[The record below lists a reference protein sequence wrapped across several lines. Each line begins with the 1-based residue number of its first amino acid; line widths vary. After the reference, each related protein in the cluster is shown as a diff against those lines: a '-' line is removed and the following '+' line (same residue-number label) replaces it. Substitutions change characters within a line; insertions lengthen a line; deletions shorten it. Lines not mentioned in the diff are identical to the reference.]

1 MRKLLLSVTLFIAVL
16 AHAQQK
22 TLDSLLNELN
32 KHPKEDSI
40 RLSLLN
46 DAAWEY
52 HAVNPSKGLE
62 TADAAIAL
70 AQKLNSDKS
79 LVFAYKNK
87 ALNYNSKGE
96 RASAL
101 QWYNKAFDICKRSG
115 LHELEPR
122 IYHDV
127 GIVYFDM
134 SDYAKAMQMQEQ
146 SLKLSQQ
153 INDSA
158 GMARA
163 YVSIG
168 TIYQFLSSYASA
180 LQYQQMALNIF
191 TRLIDAQGMTDAYNN
206 LGLVY
211 LHQEDFPK
219 ALSYYKQ
226 ALGLDQRSGNRQS
239 MANVLGNIATVYSNM
254 EDSLNAIQSYKK
266 ALAISE
272 EIEYAYGIASNTA
285 NIGVFY
291 YYEAEYSLALP
302 YLKKA
307 LELYEK
313 LNDKNNQ
320 SLLLNMLG
328 NVYAEAPDKLLSA
341 SGINPANREAVAI
354 EYYEKSLSM
363 ATGIKALKR
372 QAYALESLSAIYEK
386 QNNYKKAYEFYKQ
399 LTAINDT
406 IAGNSTTGQITRLEM
421 QNEFNRVQDSVKAV
435 NDKER
440 ALADAEIKKQHIVKN
455 SLMAGTSFLILAG
468 IGGFVFYKRTQDIKN
483 KKNEAELTAKVTDVE
498 MKALRAQMNPHFI
511 FNSLNS
517 IADYI
522 DKNQTKIAAD
532 FTTKFARLMRM
543 VLENSEHKQI
553 PLADDLKALELY
565 MQLESFRLQNKFSY
579 TINVD
584 ENIDKENTLVPP
596 LILQPFV
603 ENSIWHGIAKKE
615 GPGSIKIFIKQEGQN
630 INCIVE
636 DDGVGL
642 SDEPAE
648 KEKTSLGMKIT
659 KARIDIIN
667 KLKNTNASMRIANK
681 EKGVRAEVE
690 LPLVL
695 SF

>member
-1 MRKLLLSVTLFIAVL
+1 
-16 AHAQQK
+16 
-22 TLDSLLNELN
+22 
-32 KHPKEDSI
+32 
-40 RLSLLN
+40 
-46 DAAWEY
+46 
-52 HAVNPSKGLE
+52 
-62 TADAAIAL
+62 
-70 AQKLNSDKS
+70 
-79 LVFAYKNK
+79 
-87 ALNYNSKGE
+87 
-96 RASAL
+96 
-101 QWYNKAFDICKRSG
+101 
-115 LHELEPR
+115 
-122 IYHDV
+122 
-127 GIVYFDM
+127 
-134 SDYAKAMQMQEQ
+134 
-146 SLKLSQQ
+146 
-153 INDSA
+153 
-158 GMARA
+158 
-163 YVSIG
+163 
-168 TIYQFLSSYASA
+168 
-180 LQYQQMALNIF
+180 
-191 TRLIDAQGMTDAYNN
+191 
-206 LGLVY
+206 LGDL
-211 LHQEDFPK
+211 
-219 ALSYYKQ
+219 
-226 ALGLDQRSGNRQS
+226 
-239 MANVLGNIATVYSNM
+239 
-254 EDSLNAIQSYKK
+254 
-266 ALAISE
+266 
-272 EIEYAYGIASNTA
+272 
-285 NIGVFY
+285 
-291 YYEAEYSLALP
+291 
-302 YLKKA
+302 
-307 LELYEK
+307 
-313 LNDKNNQ
+313 
-320 SLLLNMLG
+320 
-328 NVYAEAPDKLLSA
+328 YAEAPGKLLSA
-341 SGINPANREAVAI
+341 SGINPANRDAVVI
-354 EYYEKSLSM
+354 GYYEKSLGI
-363 ATGIKALKR
+363 ARNIKALKR
-372 QAYALESLSAIYEK
+372 QAYALESLSTIYEK

-421 QNEFNRVQDSVKAV
+421 QNEFKRVQDSVKAV

-440 ALADAEIKKQHIVKN
+440 ALADAEIKKQRIVKN
-455 SLMAGTSFLILAG
+455 SMMAGTGFLILAG
-468 IGGFVFYKRTQDIKN
+468 IGGFVFYRRNQDIKN
-483 KKNEAELTAKVTDVE
+483 KKNEAELTAKVTDIE

-636 DDGVGL
+636 DDGVGMQ
-642 SDEPAE
+642 DEAAG
-648 KEKTSLGMKIT
+648 KEKTSLGMRIT

>member
-1 MRKLLLSVTLFIAVL
+1 MKKLLLLATLCIAVIT
-16 AHAQQK
+16 HAQQM
-22 TLDSLLNELN
+22 TLDSLLNELS
-32 KHPKEDSI
+32 KHPKEDTT
-40 RLSLLN
+40 RLNLLN
-46 DAAWEY
+46 DAAREY

-62 TADAAIAL
+62 TADAAIVL
-70 AQKLNSDKS
+70 AQKLNADKS
-79 LVFAYKNK
+79 LVLAYKNK
-87 ALNYNSKGE
+87 ALNYNSKGD
-96 RASAL
+96 RTSAL
-101 QWYNKAFDICKRSG
+101 QWYNKAFDLCKRSG
-115 LHELEPR
+115 LHELEAR
-122 IYHDV
+122 IYHDI

-134 SDYAKAMQMQEQ
+134 SDYAKAIQMQEE

-153 INDSA
+153 KNDSA

-168 TIYQFLSSYASA
+168 TVHQFLSSYANA

-191 TRLIDAQGMTDAYNN
+191 TRLHDAQGMTDAYNN

-211 LHQEDFPK
+211 LHKEDFPK
-219 ALSYYKQ
+219 ALSYYQQ
-226 ALGLDQRSGNRQS
+226 ALELDQRSGDRQS
-239 MANVLGNIATVYSNM
+239 TANVLGNIATVYDNM
-254 EDSLNAIQSYKK
+254 EDSLNAIQSYQK

-272 EIEYAYGIASNTA
+272 EIGYAYGIASNTA
-285 NIGVFY
+285 NIGIFY
-291 YYEAEYSLALP
+291 YYQSEYSLALP
-302 YLKKA
+302 YLEKA
-307 LELYEK
+307 LASYEK

-320 SLLLNMLG
+320 SLLLNILG
-328 NVYAEAPDKLLSA
+328 NLYAEAPGKLLIA
-341 SGINPANREAVAI
+341 SGINPVNRDAVAI
-354 EYYEKSLSM
+354 EYYERSLGI
-363 ATGIKALKR
+363 ARKIKALKR
-372 QAYALESLSAIYEK
+372 QAYALESLSTIYEK

-421 QNEFNRVQDSVKAV
+421 QNEFKRAQDSVKAV

-440 ALADAEIKKQHIVKN
+440 ALADAEIKKQRIVKN
-455 SLMAGTSFLILAG
+455 SMMAGAGFLILTG
-468 IGGFVFYKRTQDIKN
+468 IGAFVFYKRNQDTKN
-483 KKNEAELTAKVTDVE
+483 KKNEAELTAKVTDIE

-584 ENIDKENTLVPP
+584 DNVDKDNTLVPP

-615 GPGSIKIFIKQEGQN
+615 GAGSIKIFIKQEGQN

-636 DDGVGL
+636 DDGVGMQ
-642 SDEPAE
+642 DEIAG
-648 KEKTSLGMKIT
+648 KEKTSLGMRIT